1 MHIKFSLRPIS
12 IINDESFA
20 LHSRLHSELFFIAG
34 RAYFHSFILSVPHGW
49 SGDQCRFRQAELE
62 VPRRADIVIT
72 DRTGPGYVEHHTW
85 RDWDTRGNGLV
96 MPMSV
101 VNNRNL
107 TRMMDLWT
115 EYR

>member
-1 MHIKFSLRPIS
+1 MMKASLFTPDS
-12 IINDESFA
+12 ESD
-20 LHSRLHSELFFIAG
+20 SKLFFIPG

-49 SGDQCRFRQAELE
+49 TGESCRFQEVELD

-72 DRTGPGYVEHHTW
+72 DKSGPGYVEHHTW

-96 MPMSV
+96 LPMSV

>member
-1 MHIKFSLRPIS
+1 M
-12 IINDESFA
+12 
-20 LHSRLHSELFFIAG
+20 
-34 RAYFHSFILSVPHGW
+34 
-49 SGDQCRFRQAELE
+49 
-62 VPRRADIVIT
+62 IT
-72 DRTGPGYVEHHTW
+72 DKTGPGYVEQHTW
-85 RDWDTRGNGLV
+85 RDWDTRGHGLV

>member
-1 MHIKFSLRPIS
+1 MS
-12 IINDESFA
+12 
-20 LHSRLHSELFFIAG
+20 
-34 RAYFHSFILSVPHGW
+34 
-49 SGDQCRFRQAELE
+49 QAELE
-62 VPRRADIVIT
+62 VPRRADIVIR
-72 DRTGPGYVEHHTW
+72 DRTGPGYVERHTW

-96 MPMSV
+96 LPMSV

>member
-1 MHIKFSLRPIS
+1 M
-12 IINDESFA
+12 
-20 LHSRLHSELFFIAG
+20 G
-34 RAYFHSFILSVPHGW
+34 
-49 SGDQCRFRQAELE
+49 
-62 VPRRADIVIT
+62 RRADIVMT
-72 DRTGPGYVEHHTW
+72 ERTGPGYVEHHTW